1 MVAVMDG
8 TTMSSF
14 HPTKTGLIN
23 LYEVV
28 DAAGNALWG
37 GDSGYEA
44 IKQFRNS
51 PVNCRL
57 LVSGWDSDAEDAR
70 LVGQPIDITSA
81 VVSAIAFSRE

>member
-1 MVAVMDG
+1 
-8 TTMSSF
+8 MSSF
-14 HPTKTGLIN
+14 YPNNTGLIN

-28 DAAGNALWG
+28 NSEGSALWG

-44 IKQFRNS
+44 IIQFRNS

-57 LVSGWDSDAEDAR
+57 IVSAWDSDADDAH

-81 VVSAIAFSRE
+81 VVSAIAFSR

>member
-1 MVAVMDG
+1 V
-8 TTMSSF
+8 SF
-14 HPTKTGLIN
+14 HPGNTGLIN

-44 IKQFRNS
+44 IIQFRNS

-57 LVSGWDSDAEDAR
+57 LVSAWDSDAEDAR

-81 VVSAIAFSRE
+81 VVSAIAFSR

>member
-1 MVAVMDG
+1 M
-8 TTMSSF
+8 SF
-14 HPTKTGLIN
+14 HPTNTGLIN

-37 GDSGYEA
+37 GESGYEA
-44 IKQFRNS
+44 VIQFRNS

-57 LVSGWDSDAEDAR
+57 IVSGWDSDTENAR

-81 VVSAIAFSRE
+81 VVSAIAFSR

>member
-1 MVAVMDG
+1 
-8 TTMSSF
+8 MSSF

-28 DAAGNALWG
+28 DNTGTPLWG
-37 GDSGYEA
+37 GESGYEA
-44 IKQFRNS
+44 IRQFRNS

-57 LVSGWDSDAEDAR
+57 LVSGWDSDADDAH
-70 LVGQPIDITSA
+70 LVGQTLDITSA

>member
-1 MVAVMDG
+1 
-8 TTMSSF
+8 MSSF
-14 HPTKTGLIN
+14 HPTNTGLIN

-44 IKQFRNS
+44 IRQFRNS

-57 LVSGWDSDAEDAR
+57 LVSGWDSDTENAH
-70 LVGQPIDITSA
+70 LVGQPLDITSA

>member
-1 MVAVMDG
+1 M
-8 TTMSSF
+8 SF
-14 HPTKTGLIN
+14 HLPNTGLIN

-28 DAAGNALWG
+28 DSTGTPLWG
-37 GDSGYEA
+37 GESGYEA

-57 LVSGWDSDAEDAR
+57 LVSAWDSDADDAH

-81 VVSAIAFSRE
+81 VVSAIAFSR

>member
-1 MVAVMDG
+1 M
-8 TTMSSF
+8 SF
-14 HPTKTGLIN
+14 HPTNTGLIN

-44 IKQFRNS
+44 IIQFRNS

-57 LVSGWDSDAEDAR
+57 LVSAWDSDTEEAR

-81 VVSAIAFSRE
+81 VVSAIAFSRG

>member
-1 MVAVMDG
+1 M
-8 TTMSSF
+8 SF
-14 HPTKTGLIN
+14 HPTNTGLIN

-28 DAAGNALWG
+28 DNTGTPLWG
-37 GDSGYEA
+37 GESGYEA
-44 IKQFRNS
+44 IRQFRNS

-57 LVSGWDSDAEDAR
+57 LVSGWDSDADDAH

>member
-1 MVAVMDG
+1 M
-8 TTMSSF
+8 SF
-14 HPTKTGLIN
+14 HPTNTGLIN

-57 LVSGWDSDAEDAR
+57 LVSAWDSDADDAH

>member
-1 MVAVMDG
+1 M
-8 TTMSSF
+8 SF
-14 HPTKTGLIN
+14 HLPNTGLIN

-28 DAAGNALWG
+28 DATGNALWG
-37 GDSGYEA
+37 GESGYEA

-57 LVSGWDSDAEDAR
+57 LVSGWDSDTENAR

-81 VVSAIAFSRE
+81 VVSAIAFNR

>member
-1 MVAVMDG
+1 
-8 TTMSSF
+8 MSNF
-14 HPTKTGLIN
+14 HPTNTGLIN

-44 IKQFRNS
+44 IIQLRNS
-51 PVNCRL
+51 PINCRL
-57 LVSGWDSDAEDAR
+57 LVSAWDSDAEDAR

-81 VVSAIAFSRE
+81 VVSAIAFSR

>member
-1 MVAVMDG
+1 M
-8 TTMSSF
+8 SF
-14 HPTKTGLIN
+14 HLPNTGLIN

-44 IKQFRNS
+44 IIQFRNS

-57 LVSGWDSDAEDAR
+57 IVSAWDSDADDAH